1 MHQRRHRHGRRM
13 EINREDYLK
22 AIYKLQTKNNRSVS
36 VKELSEFL
44 HISKP
49 SVSEMVRKLAGDK
62 LVVFKKYGK
71 VFLTP
76 KGIIEAEKILKKHRL
91 IETFLHEML
100 RIKKEDVHEEADKL
114 EHALSEKVT
123 ENIDEMLKFPKKDV
137 CGDEIPR
144 SIDKKIVRLC
154 DVCANRKAEIVFS
167 KVDDDKVC
175 DRLNS
180 LGLLPSCDI
189 FIVRKIKDGPLI
201 LKVKKSKIM
210 LDDDICS
217 HIYVRCHD

>member
-1 MHQRRHRHGRRM
+1 MDV
-13 EINREDYLK
+13 NREDYLK

-36 VKELSEFL
+36 VKELSAFL

-49 SVSEMVRKLAGDK
+49 SISEMIRKLADHGF
-62 LVVFKKYGK
+62 VNYKKYGK
-71 VFLTP
+71 IFLTP
-76 KGIIEAEKILKKHRL
+76 KGIVEAEKILKKHRL
-91 IETFLHEML
+91 IETFLHKVL
-100 RIKKEDVHEEADKL
+100 NIKKEDVHNEAEKM
-114 EHALSEKVT
+114 EHALSTKVAK
-123 ENIDEMLKFPKKDV
+123 NIDEMLDFPKKDV

-144 SIDKKIVRLC
+144 NIDKKIIRLC
-154 DVCANRKAEIVFS
+154 DVCANKKAEIVFS

-180 LGLLPSCDI
+180 LGLIPSSDV
-189 FIVRKIKDGPLI
+189 FVVRKIKNGPLI

-210 LDDDICS
+210 LDDDICC